1 MTNEQYTTKI
11 TPTWCPGC
19 GNFGI
24 LAALIQALTQLEL
37 SPQQVAI
44 VTDVGCSGNMAD
56 FVNTGVLHALH
67 GRALPPAAGIKL
79 ANHDLKVIAIIG
91 DGGCYGEGMTHLIS
105 LMRGNHD
112 ITAIIHNNGLYSLT
126 TGQAAPTTP
135 KGQITKST
143 PEGVIEEPINPLTL
157 ALSNQATFIARGYS
171 MNVPH
176 FTELLVQAI
185 KHTGFSFIDALQPC
199 VTFNKKLLAEQEKK
213 IQVLTQKPQTKQ
225 EAWQLAN
232 QVDQLGIG
240 IFWQEQRPAYHQEIS
255 TLKQQS
261 LIKQPIDKIDI
272 AELLKEFI

>member
-1 MTNEQYTTKI
+1 
-11 TPTWCPGC
+11 
-19 GNFGI
+19 
-24 LAALIQALTQLEL
+24 
-37 SPQQVAI
+37 
-44 VTDVGCSGNMAD
+44 
-56 FVNTGVLHALH
+56 
-67 GRALPPAAGIKL
+67 
-79 ANHDLKVIAIIG
+79 
-91 DGGCYGEGMTHLIS
+91 
-105 LMRGNHD
+105 
-112 ITAIIHNNGLYSLT
+112 
-126 TGQAAPTTP
+126 
-135 KGQITKST
+135 
-143 PEGVIEEPINPLTL
+143 
-157 ALSNQATFIARGYS
+157 S